1 MQCKMTT
8 FSSSPVGKN
17 DQSGIIKYSPKMWGH
32 ENIPVLVEIETAILV
47 SHLEIK
53 DIHTLCLEIPHPKE
67 CQHLENH
74 LHGSTK
80 RCPKKDL

>member
-32 ENIPVLVEIETAILV
+32 ENIPVLVEI
-47 SHLEIK
+47 
-53 DIHTLCLEIPHPKE
+53 
-67 CQHLENH
+67 
-74 LHGSTK
+74 
-80 RCPKKDL
+80 